1 MKLNELRIRCIRKT
15 EQADDETLVADNFD
29 EIKNTDSDY
38 RAAALNVDDAINEAV
53 NFLIANDKLPLRS
66 MEVEVGKASRLS
78 CLSVSSYPDL
88 TKAREIRKC
97 HFYEASGN
105 AYAVEFSAFGGK
117 IRLGSPVSDGTLVV
131 FYQPVVPE
139 IDDSCDGNADVSE
152 YGFDET
158 TALFVLNYAKSNLYE
173 KQEPDIAMA
182 YRSIAMQYAAAIRVD
197 VSLPTQRKVRRV
209 IGL

>member
-1 MKLNELRIRCIRKT
+1 M
-15 EQADDETLVADNFD
+15 
-29 EIKNTDSDY
+29 
-38 RAAALNVDDAINEAV
+38 
-53 NFLIANDKLPLRS
+53 
-66 MEVEVGKASRLS
+66 
-78 CLSVSSYPDL
+78 
-88 TKAREIRKC
+88 
-97 HFYEASGN
+97 
-105 AYAVEFSAFGGK
+105 
-117 IRLGSPVSDGTLVV
+117 
-131 FYQPVVPE
+131 VPE